1 MRTGQLRN
9 IAGRPNKR
17 IVPVKL
23 TVSKCA
29 IVTFLD
35 LNNNFDYYRLR
46 RQPRKT
52 MAAFYSFDAMT
63 IEANSLKHSF
73 LFLQARHR
81 KTKIIDIRPTSLY

>member
-1 MRTGQLRN
+1 VRTGQLRN

-73 LFLQARHR
+73 CFCKRVIEKQ
-81 KTKIIDIRPTSLY
+81 K